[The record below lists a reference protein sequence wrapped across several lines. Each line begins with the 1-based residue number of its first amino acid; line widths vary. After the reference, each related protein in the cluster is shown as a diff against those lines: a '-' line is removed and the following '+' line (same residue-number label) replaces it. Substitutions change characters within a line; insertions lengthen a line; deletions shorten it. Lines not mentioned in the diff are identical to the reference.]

1 MLVLLS
7 FEELTTPDA
16 GVLVGVLVDLDCIV
30 SAEEGDD
37 EFSALLVLVL
47 GDESRLETH
56 DVLVVG
62 EELGHVLLGRLG
74 LETED
79 AAQRIF
85 GSSVAIEGRN
95 LMLDGSFL
103 ALLDLNRHEFNTQLV
118 SVVSFGEVISIIDNA
133 VPSEDVDMLAD
144 GKILRRV
151 EFFLLETHSRVD
163 SVDGL
168 LG

>member
-7 FEELTTPDA
+7 FEELSAPNA
-16 GVLVGVLVDLDCIV
+16 GVLVGILVHLDCII

-62 EELGHVLLGRLG
+62 EELGHVLFGRLG

-85 GSSVAIEGRN
+85 RSSVPVEGRN
-95 LMLDGSFL
+95 LMLDGSLL
-103 ALLDLNRHEFNTQLV
+103 ALLDLDGHKFNT
-118 SVVSFGEVISIIDNA
+118 
-133 VPSEDVDMLAD
+133 
-144 GKILRRV
+144 
-151 EFFLLETHSRVD
+151 
-163 SVDGL
+163 
-168 LG
+168 